1 MQSVLV
7 GQISNVHG
15 IKGEVKIYPYTDD
28 IERFSKRKEIF
39 IDEGLTIRYKIKS
52 CRIQKNMLITK
63 LDGIDTIEQA
73 LTLKSKSVYIDKS
86 ELDELEQDSY
96 YIEDLIGMSVIDIT
110 NNNEIGVI
118 TYVFNTGANDV
129 YEVNDSQNKK
139 IYLPAIHQVIKK
151 IDIQDKKMYV
161 EIMEGLI

>member
-7 GQISNVHG
+7 GQISSVHG

-28 IERFSKRKEIF
+28 MERFSKRKEIF
-39 IDEGLTIRYKIKS
+39 IDEELNIKYKIKS
-52 CRIQKNMLITK
+52 CRVHKNMLITK
-63 LDGIDTIEQA
+63 LEGIDTVEQA
-73 LTLKSKSVYIDKS
+73 LTLKSKNVYIDKVK
-86 ELDELEQDSY
+86 LEKLEKDSY
-96 YIEDLIGMSVIDIT
+96 YVEDLIGIKVIDIT

-118 TYVFNTGANDV
+118 SYVFNTGANDV
-129 YEVNDSQNKK
+129 YEVSNSENEK

-151 IDIQDKKMYV
+151 VDIQDKKMYV